1 MGGGW
6 GWCHTCGAY
15 AFGVEA
21 DDEQGGGGVV
31 LGRLLSLLL
40 PPLYSS
46 VPSRE
51 FYLEVFQLQ
60 VAKTSDRDRDRE
72 GHRDRDRD
80 RERGR

>member
-1 MGGGW
+1 
-6 GWCHTCGAY
+6 
-15 AFGVEA
+15 
-21 DDEQGGGGVV
+21 
-31 LGRLLSLLL
+31 LLSLLL

-72 GHRDRDRD
+72 GHRDRDRG